1 MINELTYQGE
11 VYKQITR
18 NGMYYATESGKV
30 LSLHKGKQ
38 TFLMPYQRIG
48 CKQKMYYLSLRGN
61 KKRNQVRLPRII
73 YAVRKGVLLE
83 DLEPGKVYY
92 VDDNNR
98 ARCASREAFA
108 KWIHRYD
115 KAKVIHDPADR
126 VAELIANLRLQ
137 EQYHHDRD
145 IRPLQRKLEAM
156 KPSLLLYARACIVG
170 ERDTAEEL
178 VGEAV
183 SMFLSAVCARK
194 VIVADLMGYLKGIL
208 RNYRT
213 KRRKLMQCSLPD
225 EERFYPESL
234 DEWE

>member
-1 MINELTYQGE
+1 MINELTYEGE
-11 VYKQITR
+11 AYKQITR

-30 LSLHKGKQ
+30 LSLHRGKQ
-38 TFLMPYQRIG
+38 TLLMPLQRIG
-48 CKQKMYYLSLRGN
+48 CKQKVYYLSLRGH
-61 KKRNQVRLPRII
+61 KKRNQVRLSRII

-92 VDDNNR
+92 LDDNNR

-108 KWIHRYD
+108 KWMHRYD
-115 KAKVIHDPADR
+115 KAKVIRDPAGR
-126 VAELIANLRLQ
+126 VAELMANLRLQ
-137 EQYHHDRD
+137 EAYFRD
-145 IRPLQRKLEAM
+145 GDIKPLRSKLEAM
-156 KPSLLLYARACIVG
+156 KPGLLLYTRACIVK

-178 VGEAV
+178 VEEAV